1 MFNRVL
7 IFGIDS
13 FTGFYLKQK
22 LISEKFDVIGTS
34 LLKESEYFCDITSK
48 SNCIDIIKKTQP
60 NYLINLAGVSFVP
73 NSDLEKM
80 YKVNLL
86 GPLNIMESLV
96 QTNVNPINI
105 LFASSAQLYNYCDG
119 EMISEKSNICS
130 VNHYSNSKMS
140 MEKMLDFYKTDFN
153 INILRPFNYTGL
165 GQNDNFIVPK
175 IVSHFKNKKTKIH
188 LGDIDVSRDFS
199 DVRDVVD
206 AYFRVM
212 KYSLN
217 SEYFNICSGKSI
229 FIRDLLDMVSNI
241 TNHSLEIVQDE
252 SFKRKN
258 LIKHLLGDNSK
269 LKSIGWSPFFD
280 NFNDT
285 LKWMVNGND

>member
-1 MFNRVL
+1 MSNKVL

-34 LLKESEYFCDITSK
+34 LSKESEYFCDITSK
-48 SNCIDIIKKTQP
+48 RSCINIIKKVQP

-73 NSDLEKM
+73 NSDLEKI

-96 QTNVNPINI
+96 QTNVHPLNI
-105 LFASSAQLYNYCDG
+105 LFASSAQLYSYSHG
-119 EMISEKSNICS
+119 EMINENSDTSS
-130 VNHYSNSKMS
+130 VNHYSNSKIS
-140 MEKMLDFYKTDFN
+140 METILDFYKTDFN
-153 INILRPFNYTGL
+153 VNILRPFNYTGL
-165 GQNDNFIVPK
+165 GQKENFIVPK
-175 IVSHFKNKKTKIH
+175 IVSHFKNKKAKIY

-212 KYSLN
+212 KYSLS

-229 FIRDLLDMVSNI
+229 YINDLLEMVANI

-252 SFKRKN
+252 SFKREN

-269 LKSIGWSPFFD
+269 LKSIGWSPFFTD
-280 NFNDT
+280 FNDT
-285 LKWMVNGND
+285 LKWMINGND

>member
-1 MFNRVL
+1 MSNKVL

-34 LLKESEYFCDITSK
+34 LSKESEYFCDITSK
-48 SNCIDIIKKTQP
+48 RNCINIIKKVQP

-73 NSDLEKM
+73 NSDLEKI

-96 QTNVNPINI
+96 QTNVHPLNI
-105 LFASSAQLYNYCDG
+105 LFASSAQLYSYSDG
-119 EMISEKSNICS
+119 EMTNENSDTCS
-130 VNHYSNSKMS
+130 VNHYSNSKVA
-140 MEKMLDFYKTDFN
+140 MENILDFYKKDFN
-153 INILRPFNYTGL
+153 VNILRPFNYTGL
-165 GQNDNFIVPK
+165 GQKENFIVPK
-175 IVSHFKNKKTKIH
+175 IVSHFKNKKEKIY

-212 KYSLN
+212 KYSSS
-217 SEYFNICSGKSI
+217 SESFNICSGKSI
-229 FIRDLLDMVSNI
+229 YINDLLEMVANI
-241 TNHSLEIVQDE
+241 TNHSLEIIQDE

-269 LKSIGWSPFFD
+269 LKSIGWSPCFTD
-280 NFNDT
+280 FNDT
-285 LKWMVNGND
+285 LKWMINGND